1 MVGFSVPAASWTDTP
16 REDAKPNMIASAKTS
31 EGMSPDR
38 IHFNTEGFPMK
49 SKHNEIGSRTRSFTS
64 GIVKS
69 GIAALGLVAASSPAF
84 AACENPDSLTFAMIP
99 TEESVA
105 ELQLYKPVTDRLAEL
120 TGKEIEF
127 FMPTSYAS
135 VVEGLLSKFVD
146 VAVLGPY
153 TYVIANE
160 EDPTVEVF
168 ATYAK
173 KPGHLQEE
181 GPGYRGVLIS
191 KKGSKFT
198 SIDSLKGATLGL
210 TDPGSTS
217 GNLMPRVSFSKV
229 IGQDLDDYFGKV
241 AYTGSHELSAVAVVK
256 GNVDAAFVASHR
268 FDNVVNKGEASLD
281 DINVLWSSDPI
292 PQDPFVYRNTLC
304 DDVKAKIRETF
315 IGLKNAPEAKTFLEN
330 VKSNT
335 FVAMTS
341 ADYDIIRDLKAA
353 KDARK

>member
-1 MVGFSVPAASWTDTP
+1 MNLGKYKNRGTALSRRFVVGTLAWGVGAL
-16 REDAKPNMIASAKTS
+16 
-31 EGMSPDR
+31 G
-38 IHFNTEGFPMK
+38 
-49 SKHNEIGSRTRSFTS
+49 
-64 GIVKS
+64 V
-69 GIAALGLVAASSPAF
+69 AALASSPAH
-84 AACENPDSLTFAMIP
+84 ATCENPDSLTFAMIP

-105 ELQLYKPVTDRLAEL
+105 ELELYKPVTDRMAKM
-120 TGKEIEF
+120 TGKKIEF

-153 TYVIANE
+153 TYVIANSK
-160 EDPTVEVF
+160 DPSIEVF

-191 KKGSKFT
+191 KKGTQFT
-198 SIDSLKGATLGL
+198 TIESLRGSVLGL

-229 IGQDLDDYFGKV
+229 IGEDLDKYFGKV
-241 AYTGSHELSAVAVVK
+241 AYTGSHELSAVAVAK
-256 GNVDAAFVASHR
+256 GKVDAAFVASHR
-268 FDNVVNKGEASLD
+268 FDNVVNKGEIKLED
-281 DINVLWSSDPI
+281 VNVLWSSAPI

-304 DDVKAKIRETF
+304 EDVKAKIRDTF
-315 IGLKNAPEAKTFLEN
+315 LGLKDAPEAKNFLDN

-335 FVAMTS
+335 FVPMTS
-341 ADYDIIRDLKAA
+341 KDYDIIRDLKAA
-353 KDARK
+353 KDARKKKKG

>member
-1 MVGFSVPAASWTDTP
+1 MKMTRHGRNRSSGGLIKGTFVSAAV
-16 REDAKPNMIASAKTS
+16 IAL
-31 EGMSPDR
+31 
-38 IHFNTEGFPMK
+38 
-49 SKHNEIGSRTRSFTS
+49 
-64 GIVKS
+64 
-69 GIAALGLVAASSPAF
+69 ALGLGAAGSRDAI
-84 AACENPDSLTFAMIP
+84 AAECENPDALTFAMVP
-99 TEESVA
+99 TEETVA
-105 ELQLYKPVTDRLAEL
+105 ELQLYKPVTDRMADL
-120 TGKEIEF
+120 TGKKIQF

-153 TYVIANE
+153 TYVIANSK
-160 EDPTVEVF
+160 DPSVEVF

-173 KPGHLQEE
+173 KPGHMQEE

-198 SIDSLKGATLGL
+198 TIESLKGATLGL

-217 GNLMPRVSFSKV
+217 GNLMPRVVFSEV
-229 IGQDLDDYFGKV
+229 VGMDLDKYFGKV
-241 AYTGSHELSAVAVVK
+241 AYTGSHELSTVAVVQGK
-256 GNVDAAFVASHR
+256 VDAAFVASHR

-281 DINVLWSSDPI
+281 GVNILWKSDPI

-304 DDVKAKIRETF
+304 DDIKMKVAETF
-315 IGLKNAPEAKTFLEN
+315 LGLKDTPEAKKFLEN

-335 FVAMTS
+335 FVAMS
-341 ADYDIIRDLKAA
+341 SSDYNIIRDLKKA